1 MLASWLLV
9 AGCRRRHEPVD
20 AVRALA
26 AEELGCPLGGVD
38 AVTRGLGNWVAFG
51 CGRRAHY
58 VCGRANC
65 TRHGEVELDPD
76 AGRVTG
82 TATPVWDVGE
92 WACDAGGA
100 TVDDAR
106 AALRVVGARRD
117 PLLRC
122 GMRTLE
128 ARASANDG
136 VLAVA
141 SVTGDDVGCLRAAL
155 DGAPVPGLGGDVSLR
170 CERR

>member
-1 MLASWLLV
+1 MTY
-9 AGCRRRHEPVD
+9 GM
-20 AVRALA
+20 
-26 AEELGCPLGGVD
+26 
-38 AVTRGLGNWVAFG
+38 GNWDAFG

-58 VCGRANC
+58 VCGRASC
-65 TRHGEVELDPD
+65 VRHGEVEPDPD
-76 AGRVTG
+76 TEAPTG
-82 TATPVWDVGE
+82 STRAVWDLGE
-92 WACDAGGA
+92 WACDLGGA
-100 TVDDAR
+100 TVEDAR

-122 GMRTLE
+122 GMRTLQ
-128 ARASANDG
+128 ARATASDG
-136 VLAVA
+136 VLAVS

>member
-1 MLASWLLV
+1 M
-9 AGCRRRHEPVD
+9 D

-38 AVTRGLGNWVAFG
+38 AVTHGRGNWVAFG
-51 CGRRAHY
+51 CGRRAEY

-65 TRHGEVELDPD
+65 ARHGEVELDPGAGAPTD
-76 AGRVTG
+76 A
-82 TATPVWDVGE
+82 ATPVWDVGE
-92 WACDAGGA
+92 WACDAGNA

-128 ARASANDG
+128 ARAHADDRALTVS
-136 VLAVA
+136 
-141 SVTGDDVGCLRAAL
+141 SVTGDDVGCLRATL
-155 DGAPVPGLGGDVSLR
+155 DGAPVPGLGGDVWLR